1 MRTGDAGHDH
11 ARAPSVGGGS
21 TAGAQ
26 AAAKKFEAM
35 FVAEMLKPMFENLPT
50 DGLFGGGHGE
60 AMMRSM
66 LVDEYGKRIV
76 EHGGL
81 GLSDQIT
88 KTMLQMQEA
97 QKMREESAP

>member
-1 MRTGDAGHDH
+1 MR
-11 ARAPSVGGGS
+11 
-21 TAGAQ
+21 

-35 FVAEMLKPMFENLPT
+35 FVAEMLKPMFENLST

-76 EHGGL
+76 ERGGL
-81 GLSDQIT
+81 GLSDQVT

-97 QKMREESAP
+97 HATHAVHEEKTP